1 MYINADW
8 NNPYNVKVSPMPS
21 SLIIRT
27 NRVFDRHGNT
37 LVFVAV
43 RDGER
48 EACFLP
54 KEGEKITT
62 DTFSSGTNKSGI
74 RCFAARPGIND
85 IYIDKRVKNLEAEVL
100 DMINFVKSLEGYTV
114 EYAPNGYKTYL
125 V

>member
-1 MYINADW
+1 MYINVDW

-27 NRVFDRHGNT
+27 NKVFDRNGNT

-48 EACFLP
+48 EANFLP
-54 KEGEKITT
+54 KEGEKITAEA
-62 DTFSSGTNKSGI
+62 FSSGTNKSGI

-100 DMINFVKSLEGYTV
+100 DMVNFVKSLEGYTV